1 MIRAVQI
8 RFIRLTMPIN
18 RPQENFLHMPSSA
31 RLFARTDSAVMN
43 PLLSETTLTARQQ
56 ELLDYLRGYQRT
68 NGVMPS
74 TRDIQRHFG
83 FSSQTAAMSHLRA
96 LEKKGAIHRHPNMA
110 RAVVFPEDLDRA
122 EIIDIPV
129 FGTIPAGMPGDAV
142 QHAEQ
147 CISVDVNTLG
157 IPRTAKSFALK
168 VRGNSMIEAHI
179 CHGDFVILEIREP
192 REKDIVAALID
203 GETTLKR
210 YLISNGLPFLK
221 AENPDFPDLIPARE
235 LAIQG
240 VMIAMIRHLRRD

>member
-1 MIRAVQI
+1 LLNSCWSRM
-8 RFIRLTMPIN
+8 F
-18 RPQENFLHMPSSA
+18 E
-31 RLFARTDSAVMN
+31 RTTKRAVMN
-43 PLLSETTLTARQQ
+43 PILSASAPQLTARQQ

-96 LEKKGAIHRHPNMA
+96 LEKKGAIRRHPNMA

-129 FGTIPAGMPGDAV
+129 FGSIPAGMPSDAA
-142 QHAEQ
+142 QHAEG
-147 CISVDVNTLG
+147 CISVDINTLG
-157 IPRTAKSFALK
+157 IPRASKSFALK
-168 VRGNSMIEAHI
+168 VRGDSMIEAHI
-179 CHGDFVILEIREP
+179 CSGDLVILEIKEP

-210 YLISNGLPFLK
+210 YLVSNGQPVLK
-221 AENPDFPDLIPARE
+221 AENEEYPDLLPARE
-235 LAIQG
+235 LLIQG
-240 VMIAMIRHLRRD
+240 VMIGMIRHFRRD

>member
-1 MIRAVQI
+1 
-8 RFIRLTMPIN
+8 
-18 RPQENFLHMPSSA
+18 
-31 RLFARTDSAVMN
+31 MN
-43 PLLSETTLTARQQ
+43 PLQRETQLTARQQ
-56 ELLDYLRGYQRT
+56 ELLDYLRSYQRI

-96 LEKKGAIHRHPNMA
+96 LEKKGVIQRHANKA

-122 EIIDIPV
+122 EIIDIPL
-129 FGTIPAGMPGDAV
+129 FGTIPAGMPSDSV
-142 QHAEQ
+142 QQADG

-168 VRGNSMIEAHI
+168 VRGDSMIEAHI
-179 CHGDFVILEIREP
+179 CSGDLVILEIREP

-210 YLISNGLPFLK
+210 YLISNGQPFLK
-221 AENPDFPDLIPARE
+221 AENERYPDLLPAQE
-235 LAIQG
+235 LLIQG
-240 VMIAMIRHLRRD
+240 VMIGMIRHFRRD

>member
-1 MIRAVQI
+1 M
-8 RFIRLTMPIN
+8 F
-18 RPQENFLHMPSSA
+18 E
-31 RLFARTDSAVMN
+31 RTTKRAVMN
-43 PLLSETTLTARQQ
+43 PILSASAPQLTARQQ

-96 LEKKGAIHRHPNMA
+96 LEKKGAIRRHPNMA

-129 FGTIPAGMPGDAV
+129 FGTIPAGMPSDAA
-142 QHAEQ
+142 QHAEG
-147 CISVDVNTLG
+147 CISVDINTLG
-157 IPRTAKSFALK
+157 IPRASKSFALK
-168 VRGNSMIEAHI
+168 VRGDSMIEAHI
-179 CHGDFVILEIREP
+179 CNGDLVILEIKEP

-210 YLISNGLPFLK
+210 YLVSNGQPFLK
-221 AENPDFPDLIPARE
+221 AENEEYPDLLPARE
-235 LAIQG
+235 LLIQG
-240 VMIAMIRHLRRD
+240 VMIGMIRHFRRD

>member
-1 MIRAVQI
+1 LLNSCWSRM
-8 RFIRLTMPIN
+8 F
-18 RPQENFLHMPSSA
+18 E
-31 RLFARTDSAVMN
+31 RTTKRAVMN
-43 PLLSETTLTARQQ
+43 PILSASAPQLTARQQ

-96 LEKKGAIHRHPNMA
+96 LEKKGAIRRHPNMA

-129 FGTIPAGMPGDAV
+129 FGTIPAGMPSDAA
-142 QHAEQ
+142 QHAEG
-147 CISVDVNTLG
+147 CISVDINTLG
-157 IPRTAKSFALK
+157 IPRASKSFALK
-168 VRGNSMIEAHI
+168 VRGDSMIEAHI
-179 CHGDFVILEIREP
+179 CSGDLVILEIKEP

-210 YLISNGLPFLK
+210 YLISNGQPVLK
-221 AENPDFPDLIPARE
+221 AENEEYPDLLPARE
-235 LAIQG
+235 LLIQG
-240 VMIAMIRHLRRD
+240 VMIGMIRHFRRD

>member
-1 MIRAVQI
+1 MLNSCWSRMFE
-8 RFIRLTMPIN
+8 RTIN
-18 RPQENFLHMPSSA
+18 R
-31 RLFARTDSAVMN
+31 AVMN
-43 PLLSETTLTARQQ
+43 PILSASAPQLTARQQ

-96 LEKKGAIHRHPNMA
+96 LEKKGAIRRHPNMA

-129 FGTIPAGMPGDAV
+129 FGTIPAGMPSDAA
-142 QHAEQ
+142 QHAEG
-147 CISVDVNTLG
+147 CISVDINTLG
-157 IPRTAKSFALK
+157 IPRASKSFALK
-168 VRGNSMIEAHI
+168 VRGDSMIEAHI
-179 CHGDFVILEIREP
+179 CSGDLVILEIKEP

-210 YLISNGLPFLK
+210 YLISNGQPVLK
-221 AENPDFPDLIPARE
+221 AENEEYPDLLPARE
-235 LAIQG
+235 LLIQG
-240 VMIAMIRHLRRD
+240 VMIGMIRHFRRD

>member
-1 MIRAVQI
+1 
-8 RFIRLTMPIN
+8 
-18 RPQENFLHMPSSA
+18 
-31 RLFARTDSAVMN
+31 MN
-43 PLLSETTLTARQQ
+43 PILSASAPQLTARQQ

-96 LEKKGAIHRHPNMA
+96 LEKKGAIRRHPNMA

-129 FGTIPAGMPGDAV
+129 FGTIPAGMPSDSA
-142 QHAEQ
+142 QHAEG
-147 CISVDVNTLG
+147 CISVDINTLG
-157 IPRTAKSFALK
+157 IPRASKSFALK
-168 VRGNSMIEAHI
+168 VRGDSMIEAHI
-179 CHGDFVILEIREP
+179 CSGDLVILEIKEP

-210 YLISNGLPFLK
+210 YLVSNGQPFLK
-221 AENPDFPDLIPARE
+221 AENEEYPDLMPARE
-235 LAIQG
+235 LLIQG
-240 VMIAMIRHLRRD
+240 VMIGMIRHFRRD

>member
-1 MIRAVQI
+1 MLNSCWSRM
-8 RFIRLTMPIN
+8 F
-18 RPQENFLHMPSSA
+18 E
-31 RLFARTDSAVMN
+31 RTTKRAVMN
-43 PLLSETTLTARQQ
+43 PILSASAPQLTARQQ

-96 LEKKGAIHRHPNMA
+96 LEKKGAIRRHPNMA

-129 FGTIPAGMPGDAV
+129 FGTIPAGMPSDAA
-142 QHAEQ
+142 QHAEG
-147 CISVDVNTLG
+147 CISVDINTLG
-157 IPRTAKSFALK
+157 IPRASKSFALK
-168 VRGNSMIEAHI
+168 VRGDSMIEAHI
-179 CHGDFVILEIREP
+179 CNGDLVILEIKEP

-210 YLISNGLPFLK
+210 YLISNGQPVLK
-221 AENPDFPDLIPARE
+221 AENEEYPDLLPARE
-235 LAIQG
+235 LLIQG
-240 VMIAMIRHLRRD
+240 VMIGMIRHFRRD